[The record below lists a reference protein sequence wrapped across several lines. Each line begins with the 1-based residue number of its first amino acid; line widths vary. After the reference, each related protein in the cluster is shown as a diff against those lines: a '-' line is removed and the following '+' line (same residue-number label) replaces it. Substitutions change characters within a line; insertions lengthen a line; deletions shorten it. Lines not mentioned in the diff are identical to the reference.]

1 MLLAIDTATRAA
13 SVALYDSDGM
23 IAESTWLS
31 RENHTV
37 ELMAQIARLL
47 ELAHAPKNDLQAIGV
62 ASGPGS
68 FTGLR
73 VGMSVAKGLAFGFN
87 IPLLAIPTLDA
98 VAHAH
103 STVSSWGEN
112 NANLTS
118 NMPHA
123 DAVQQDL
130 PIWAMLAAGR
140 GRFSLARYLA
150 PRGAIQRVGSYTLVD
165 AAGLIELAS
174 RELTEDQRALFCGE
188 IDAALRRLLEER
200 LGARAVVASAAMN
213 LRRAGFLAEL
223 AWTRWQRGESD
234 DAASLAPIYASEI
247 VRGYD

>member
-1 MLLAIDTATRAA
+1 MLLAIDTATRVA
-13 SVALYDSDGM
+13 SVALYDGDGIM
-23 IAESTWLS
+23 AESTWLA

-37 ELMAQIARLL
+37 ELMAQVIRLL
-47 ELAHAPKNDLQAIGV
+47 ELGHATKNDLQAIGV

-73 VGMSVAKGLAFGFN
+73 VGMSVAKGLAFGSN

-103 STVSSWGEN
+103 SIVSSRGEN
-112 NANLTS
+112 NANLTLS
-118 NMPHA
+118 MPHD
-123 DAVQQDL
+123 DAVQHDL

-150 PRGAIQRVGSYTLVD
+150 SRGVIQRVSGYTLVD
-165 AAGLIELAS
+165 SAGLIDLAS
-174 RELTEDQRALFCGE
+174 RELAGDRRALFCGE
-188 IDAALRRLLEER
+188 IDLSMRRLLEER
-200 LGARAVVASAAMN
+200 LGARAVIPSAAMN

-223 AWTRWQRGESD
+223 AWTRWQRGEAD
-234 DAASLAPIYASEI
+234 DTASLAPIYASPS
-247 VRGYD
+247 VTGYD

>member
-13 SVALYDSDGM
+13 SVALYGGDGTL
-23 IAESTWLS
+23 AESTWLS

-37 ELMAQIARLL
+37 ELMAQIVRLL
-47 ELAHAPKNDLQAIGV
+47 ELGHASKNDLQAVGV

-73 VGMSVAKGLAFGFN
+73 VGMSVAKGLAFGLN

-103 STVSSWGEN
+103 STASSRGGN
-112 NANLTS
+112 NANLTLR
-118 NMPHA
+118 MPRD
-123 DAVQQDL
+123 DAVQHDL

-140 GRFSLARYLA
+140 GRFSLARYSA
-150 PRGAIQRVGSYTLVD
+150 ERGVIRRVSDYALVD
-165 AAGLIELAS
+165 AAGLIDLAS
-174 RELTEDQRALFCGE
+174 RELAENQRALFCGE
-188 IDAALRRLLEER
+188 IDGVVRRLLEER
-200 LGARAVVASAAMN
+200 LSARAVVPSAAMN

-234 DAASLAPIYASEI
+234 DAASLAPIYGLGALSP
-247 VRGYD
+247 

>member
-13 SVALYDSDGM
+13 SVALYGSDGM
-23 IAESTWLS
+23 IAESTWPS

-37 ELMAQIARLL
+37 ELMAQIVRLL
-47 ELAHAPKNDLQAIGV
+47 ELAHASKNDLQAIGV

-103 STVSSWGEN
+103 S
-112 NANLTS
+112 A
-118 NMPHA
+118 
-123 DAVQQDL
+123 QDL

-174 RELTEDQRALFCGE
+174 RELAEDQRALFCGE